1 VFAEGQALVVA
12 DRIAARINGTST
24 TAEYDGRGLC
34 YVEFG
39 DETVARVEVTFRT
52 GEMPSGTF
60 DAPSEKWAADKTEF
74 GRSRVERW
82 FGRRWTPLG
91 G

>member
-1 VFAEGQALVVA
+1 
-12 DRIAARINGTST
+12 
-24 TAEYDGRGLC
+24 
-34 YVEFG
+34 
-39 DETVARVEVTFRT
+39 
-52 GEMPSGTF
+52 MPSGTF